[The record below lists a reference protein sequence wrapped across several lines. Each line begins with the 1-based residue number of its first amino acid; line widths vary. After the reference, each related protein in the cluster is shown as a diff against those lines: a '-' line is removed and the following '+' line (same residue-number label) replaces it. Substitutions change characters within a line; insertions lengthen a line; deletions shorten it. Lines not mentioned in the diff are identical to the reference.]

1 MYNSRI
7 FCIMLTLT
15 LTIGMVFN
23 AAEAVDQVSLSTSS
37 DIYYSE
43 DYVVIFGSVNTIF
56 ENMPITIQIYHE
68 SNLVDVAQVAVAQD
82 GTFVKSFNAVGQQW
96 KEEGT
101 YTVRVQYTPTQ
112 IAETTFEFF
121 SQVIDKSSAVFPVNI
136 PNSGTFDVGYTI
148 RGGEVES
155 IIMHQGDEYENRYSI
170 LIGTT
175 MDTNGNLILKLPR
188 ESFDAQSDGK
198 DITFIVMISKEDSA
212 TGVDLHHTVTRSNF
226 VQVEYEE
233 IGVSAD
239 YRTIRIPLEE
249 GDQWVEVIGTY
260 VIPEFGSIVIIILV
274 VAVSSAIIISKS
286 RFSVRYN

>member
-1 MYNSRI
+1 MYNSRV
-7 FCIMLTLT
+7 FCIMLTLI

-23 AAEAVDQVSLSTSS
+23 AAEAVDQISLSTSS
-37 DIYYSE
+37 DVYYSE
-43 DYVVIFGSVNTIF
+43 DYVVVFGSVNTIF

-68 SNLVDVAQVAVAQD
+68 SNLVDVAQVPVAKD

-96 KEEGT
+96 NEEGI
-101 YTVRVQYTPTQ
+101 YTIRVQYTPTQ
-112 IAETTFEFF
+112 IGEITFEFF
-121 SQVIDKSSAVFPVNI
+121 SQMIDKSSAVFPVQI

-148 RGGEVES
+148 RGGDVTE
-155 IIMHQGDEYENRYSI
+155 IDMNMDRYSL
-170 LIGTT
+170 LIETT
-175 MDTNGNLILKLPR
+175 VNTNGNLILKLPR

-198 DITFIVMISKEDSA
+198 DNTFIILISKENNEAGD
-212 TGVDLHHTVTRSNF
+212 F

-233 IGVSAD
+233 IGTSSD

-249 GDQWVEVIGTY
+249 GDRWIEVIGTY
-260 VIPEFGSIVIIILV
+260 VIPEFGSVVIIILV

>member
-1 MYNSRI
+1 MYNSRV

-15 LTIGMVFN
+15 FAIGMVFN
-23 AAEAVDQVSLSTSS
+23 AAEAVDQISLSTSS
-37 DIYYSE
+37 DIYYGG
-43 DYVVIFGSVNTIF
+43 DYVVVFGSVNTIF

-68 SNLVDVAQVAVAQD
+68 SNLVDVAQVPVAQD

-96 KEEGT
+96 NEEGT
-101 YTVRVQYTPTQ
+101 YTIRVQYTPTQ
-112 IAETTFEFF
+112 IGETAFEFF
-121 SQVIDKSSAVFPVNI
+121 SQVIDTSSAVFPVQI

-148 RGGEVES
+148 RGGEVS
-155 IIMHQGDEYENRYSI
+155 KINMNMDRYS
-170 LIGTT
+170 LLVETT
-175 MDTNGNLILKLPR
+175 VNSNGNLILKLPR

-198 DITFIVMISKEDSA
+198 DNTFIILISKENNEPRD
-212 TGVDLHHTVTRSNF
+212 F
-226 VQVEYEE
+226 IQVQYEE
-233 IGVSAD
+233 VATSSD

-249 GDQWVEVIGTY
+249 DDKWVEVIGTY

>member
-1 MYNSRI
+1 MYNSRV

-15 LTIGMVFN
+15 LAIGMAFN
-23 AAEAVDQVSLSTSS
+23 AAEAVDQISLSTSS
-37 DIYYSE
+37 DIYYSG
-43 DYVVIFGSVNTIF
+43 DYVVVFGSVNTIF

-68 SNLVDVAQVAVAQD
+68 SNLVDVAQVPVAQD

-96 KEEGT
+96 NEEGT
-101 YTVRVQYTPTQ
+101 YTIRAQYTPTQ

-121 SQVIDKSSAVFPVNI
+121 SQVIDKSSAVFPVQI

-148 RGGEVES
+148 RGGDVTEINMS
-155 IIMHQGDEYENRYSI
+155 LDRYSL
-170 LIGTT
+170 LIETT
-175 MDTNGNLILKLPR
+175 MNTNGNLVLKLPR
-188 ESFDAQSDGK
+188 ESFDAQKSDGN
-198 DITFIVMISKEDSA
+198 DITFIVLISKENNESED
-212 TGVDLHHTVTRSNF
+212 F

-233 IGVSAD
+233 IATSSD

-249 GDQWVEVIGTY
+249 GDKWIEVIGTY
-260 VIPEFGSIVIIILV
+260 VIPEFGSVVIIILV

>member
-1 MYNSRI
+1 MYNSRV

-15 LTIGMVFN
+15 FAIGMVFN
-23 AAEAVDQVSLSTSS
+23 AAEAVDQISLSTSNN
-37 DIYYSE
+37 IYYSG

-56 ENMPITIQIYHE
+56 ENMPLTIQIYHE

-101 YTVRVQYTPTQ
+101 YTIRAQYTSTQ

-121 SQVIDKSSAVFPVNI
+121 SQVIDKSSAVFPVQI

-148 RGGEVES
+148 RGGDVTEINMS
-155 IIMHQGDEYENRYSI
+155 LDRYS
-170 LIGTT
+170 LLVETT

-188 ESFDAQSDGK
+188 ESFDAQSDGE
-198 DITFIVMISKEDSA
+198 DITFIILISKEDSV
-212 TGVDLHHTVTRSNF
+212 TGVDLHHTVTRLNF

-233 IGVSAD
+233 IAVSSD

-249 GDQWVEVIGTY
+249 GDKWVEVIGTY

-274 VAVSSAIIISKS
+274 VAVSSAIIMSKS
-286 RFSVRYN
+286 KFSVRYN